1 MNKQQDYRKWVEV
14 TKKKESRP
22 ILYSLKLALRMI
34 NGQFTDTKIFQ
45 VNSSSLSFDQKF
57 KEKITLDCWYKPN
70 QRGAGGEDSDE
81 IAQISSNSGLV
92 IMPGKPKA
100 FSAGAIIENPDDIVE
115 GQLYWF
121 YLFKVAVGRSY
132 CYRRKEE
139 EKKYDD
145 FSKIPL
151 PPNYDSVYL
160 EGESPSKNYKL
171 MTVNR

>member
-22 ILYSLKLALRMI
+22 ILYSLKLALRML

-45 VNSSSLSFDQKF
+45 VNTSSLSFDQKF

-81 IAQISSNSGLV
+81 ISQIASNSGLA

-115 GQLYWF
+115 GQQYWF

-132 CYRRKEE
+132 CYRRRDE

-160 EGESPSKNYKL
+160 EGESPRKKIINIF
-171 MTVNR
+171 

>member
-1 MNKQQDYRKWVEV
+1 
-14 TKKKESRP
+14 
-22 ILYSLKLALRMI
+22 
-34 NGQFTDTKIFQ
+34 
-45 VNSSSLSFDQKF
+45 
-57 KEKITLDCWYKPN
+57 
-70 QRGAGGEDSDE
+70 
-81 IAQISSNSGLV
+81 
-92 IMPGKPKA
+92 MPGKPKA

-132 CYRRKEE
+132 CYRRRDE

-160 EGESPSKNYKL
+160 EGESPSKDPLYFTL
-171 MTVNR
+171 YVRQHVPAQVSHLQP